1 LNSCP
6 PCIPSVFTLHT
17 YSPLATTMPGLSSS
31 TLNLKFMQR
40 GAARPSTPSTPV
52 SNSKPPNS
60 STPVEHS
67 IPIAPETPT
76 IEEPTLIA
84 SEEPYRWSLARS
96 VHTKPNVQSSTGVRF
111 ETSYL
116 PFIDQSHRD
125 GSEEAGPSTN
135 KGGGGRM
142 VFGYKEP
149 EQEDL
154 EKEGGDDDEDMNM
167 EDKEDVVINV
177 KKERE

>member
-1 LNSCP
+1 
-6 PCIPSVFTLHT
+6 
-17 YSPLATTMPGLSSS
+17 
-31 TLNLKFMQR
+31 
-40 GAARPSTPSTPV
+40 
-52 SNSKPPNS
+52 
-60 STPVEHS
+60 
-67 IPIAPETPT
+67 
-76 IEEPTLIA
+76 
-84 SEEPYRWSLARS
+84 
-96 VHTKPNVQSSTGVRF
+96 VRF